1 MQRSAQE
8 RHSGPRHGSSLPPS
22 WWISH
27 EPCALWHSQ
36 VKLRI
41 DPGLGL
47 PCVLSSQF
55 FQEKTT
61 CMSVFMGCKSY
72 TEARTND
79 IVRVYVC
86 VFCIFQVCFQAL
98 VVIKLSQSQSYEPW
112 SDTVASFRP
121 RFIASFPQSG
131 LEKVLLQQGGVL
143 RLKLPADVWRFGAV
157 QAWALTVCLTHSYSN
172 RFVIARCW
180 IRGKWVNTLETAVHL
195 LLKLL
200 LFKLVLGS
208 SLSLGDWLC
217 GVLYLMPI
225 SVSDFLKF
233 KVFLPKICQDVD
245 RLRCDWMRDKAVSE
259 REREI
264 RVSETLFVF
273 KLLSH

>member
-8 RHSGPRHGSSLPPS
+8 RHSGPSLPPS

-47 PCVLSSQF
+47 PCVLSLQV

-61 CMSVFMGCKSY
+61 YMSVFMGCKSY
-72 TEARTND
+72 TEARTNH
-79 IVRVYVC
+79 IVRVC

-98 VVIKLSQSQSYEPW
+98 VVIKLSQSQSYETW

-121 RFIASFPQSG
+121 GFIASFPQSG

-143 RLKLPADVWRFGAV
+143 RLKLPADVW
-157 QAWALTVCLTHSYSN
+157 
-172 RFVIARCW
+172 
-180 IRGKWVNTLETAVHL
+180 
-195 LLKLL
+195 
-200 LFKLVLGS
+200 S
-208 SLSLGDWLC
+208 SGLYRRELWLC
-217 GVLYLMPI
+217 VLHTPTQTDL
-225 SVSDFLKF
+225 
-233 KVFLPKICQDVD
+233 
-245 RLRCDWMRDKAVSE
+245 
-259 REREI
+259 
-264 RVSETLFVF
+264 
-273 KLLSH
+273 